1 MKLFSLQGPV
11 HPQILDLDILMNL
24 CLWGIRKEHSRQKK
38 KKKKSRVI
46 LP

>member
-1 MKLFSLQGPV
+1 MKLFSLQGLA

-24 CLWGIRKEHSRQKK
+24 CLWGMRKEHSIQKE
-38 KKKKSRVI
+38 KKKKSRAI